1 MAAGPRDEQRET
13 CADAGSAP
21 LTRWDVLVKIMLGS
35 DTYPPDIN
43 GAARFTERLAHGL
56 AARGHEVHV
65 VAPSPAGPAGHH
77 RVRGVT
83 VHRLRSVRFPLHEN
97 FRVCLPWTA
106 SRAGGPLL
114 DQVRPDLVHLQGHLV
129 VGRSLAPAA
138 VRAGVPLVATNHFMP
153 ENLMP
158 QAHIPRAAHDRVARL
173 AWRDL
178 ARVFGPADAVTA
190 PTPRAVE
197 LLAQCAGIEATAI
210 SCGIDAEPYAA
221 ASRAAEASE
230 RPRVLFVGRLDVEKR
245 VDELLRAF
253 ARLPGD
259 QPAELE
265 IVGDGTQREAWRR
278 LAAELGLGDRVRFRG
293 FVPERELLAAY
304 GRSAVFVMPGVAELQ
319 SLVTLEAMSAGLPV
333 IAADAMAL
341 PHLVR
346 PGRNGWLY
354 PPGDV
359 DALTARLTQLLADP
373 ALRRRMGAASRRLV
387 ARHDLSA
394 TLDAF
399 EAVYD
404 RVTDRH
410 RVVDWAA

>member
-1 MAAGPRDEQRET
+1 
-13 CADAGSAP
+13 
-21 LTRWDVLVKIMLGS
+21 VKIMLGS

-65 VAPSPAGPAGHH
+65 VAPSPTGPAGRG

-83 VHRLRSVRFPLHEN
+83 VHRLRSVRFPLHES
-97 FRVCLPWTA
+97 FRVCLPWVA
-106 SRAGGPLL
+106 RGAAAAVVAE
-114 DQVRPDLVHLQGHLV
+114 VRPDLVHLQGHLV
-129 VGRSLAPAA
+129 IGRGLSAA
-138 VRAGVPLVATNHFMP
+138 AARAVLPLVATNHFMP

-158 QAHIPRAAHDRVARL
+158 QAHVPAALADPVARL

-190 PTPRAVE
+190 PTPRAIE
-197 LLAQCAGIEATAI
+197 LLAQSAGIEATAI
-210 SCGIDAEPYAA
+210 SCGIDPARYATA
-221 ASRAAEASE
+221 ARDAVPTE

-253 ARLPGD
+253 ARLPREL
-259 QPAELE
+259 PADLE
-265 IVGDGTQREAWRR
+265 IIGDGTQREAWHR

-293 FVPERELLAAY
+293 FVSEPELLAAY
-304 GRSAVFVMPGVAELQ
+304 GQGAVFVMPGVAELQ

-333 IAADAMAL
+333 VAADAMAL

-359 DALTARLTQLLADP
+359 DALAARLGQLLADP
-373 ALRRRMGAASRRLV
+373 DLRRRMGVASRRLV
-387 ARHDLSA
+387 AEHDLTS

-399 EAVYD
+399 EAVYERVAD
-404 RVTDRH
+404 RRS
-410 RVVDWAA
+410 VVRQAA

>member
-1 MAAGPRDEQRET
+1 MGR
-13 CADAGSAP
+13 
-21 LTRWDVLVKIMLGS
+21 LVKIMLGS

-56 AARGHEVHV
+56 VARGHEVHV
-65 VAPSPAGPAGHH
+65 VAPSPTGPAGRC

-83 VHRLRSVRFPLHEN
+83 VHRLPSVRFPLHES

-106 SRAGGPLL
+106 RREGGPLL
-114 DQVRPDLVHLQGHLV
+114 GEVRPDVVHLQGHLV
-129 VGRSLAPAA
+129 VGRGLAAA
-138 VRAGVPLVATNHFMP
+138 AAGRGLPLVATNHFMP

-158 QAHIPRAAHDRVARL
+158 QAHIPRAAHASVARL

-178 ARVFGPADAVTA
+178 AQVFGPAAAVTA

-197 LLAQCAGIEATAI
+197 LLAQSAGLEATAI
-210 SCGIDAEPYAA
+210 SCGIEAGQYAA
-221 ASRAAEASE
+221 TARDAATTG
-230 RPRVLFVGRLDVEKR
+230 RLQVLFVGRLDVEKR

-253 ARLPGD
+253 ARLPREV
-259 QPAELE
+259 PADLE
-265 IVGDGTQREAWRR
+265 IIGDGTQRETWRR

-293 FVPERELLAAY
+293 FVPEHELLAAY
-304 GRSAVFVMPGVAELQ
+304 GGSAVFVIPGVAELQ

-333 IAADAMAL
+333 VAADAMAL

-359 DALTARLTQLLADP
+359 DALAARLAQLLADP
-373 ALRRRMGAASRRLV
+373 DLRRRMGAASRRLV
-387 ARHDLSA
+387 ARHDLAA

-399 EAVYD
+399 EAVYQ
-404 RVTDRH
+404 RVTGR
-410 RVVDWAA
+410 RPVVRRAA